1 MTTVTDAP
9 WWADY
14 ADMLPPD
21 MLDMIAAEHDATTIT
36 TWEPHLI
43 PGLLQTDGYAR
54 AVMEAAGADSAL
66 TDRGALLRATRQRV
80 LRRTPPPLLVAYI
93 DEAALRRAPD
103 GQVMLGQLGWLGVLA
118 EDPGITVRVLPL
130 DGPPVPRVTG
140 PFDII
145 DRTDGGPVVYTEDA
159 GSANLRTSATAVE
172 AYRAAAARLDEA
184 CLPPREWA
192 GLILRLAT
200 ALG

>member
-1 MTTVTDAP
+1 MTTVTDP
-9 WWADY
+9 WWAAY

-21 MLDMIAAEHDATTIT
+21 MLDMIAAEHDATAIT

-54 AVMEAAGADSAL
+54 AIMTAAGADPHL
-66 TDRGALLRATRQRV
+66 VDRGALLRAARQRV
-80 LRRTPPPLLVAYI
+80 LRRTPPPPLVAYI

-130 DGPPVPRVTG
+130 DGPPVPRVTNS
-140 PFDII
+140 FHLI
-145 DRTDGGPVVYTEDA
+145 DRAAGPVVYVEDA
-159 GSANLRTSATAVE
+159 GSAHLRTAATAVE

-184 CLPPREWA
+184 CLPARESA
-192 GLILRLAT
+192 GLILRLTT
-200 ALG
+200 ARG

>member
-1 MTTVTDAP
+1 MTTVTDP

-14 ADMLPPD
+14 ADMLPAD
-21 MLDMIAAEHDATTIT
+21 MLDMIAAEDTATRIT

-54 AVMEAAGADSAL
+54 AVMTAAGADSAL

-80 LRRTPPPLLVAYI
+80 LRRTPPPRLVAYI

-130 DGPPVPRVTG
+130 DGPPVPRVTNS
-140 PFDII
+140 FHLI
-145 DRTDGGPVVYTEDA
+145 DRPAGPVVYVEDA
-159 GSANLRTSATAVE
+159 GSANLRTAATAVE

-184 CLPPREWA
+184 CLPARESA

-200 ALG
+200 AGG